1 MHPTNVQV
9 IVLAAGKGKRMESD
23 RPKALTPL
31 HGKTFVEHQLDRISK
46 AGFTHK
52 PIVVVGHKKEDVL
65 LALGHEAYPYA
76 VQDEQLGTGHAT
88 RMAEHLVPN
97 EVETVIVLF
106 ADNPVVRPET
116 IVELAKKRIETKAP
130 VVMATT
136 DIGDW
141 NEWRKDAFWNFGR
154 ILRDP
159 KGGVREIVEFKNATE
174 EELQVTEVN
183 PGYLAFEPEWLW
195 KKLVELKNDNAQ
207 GEYYLVDL
215 PGMAFNEGFEIP
227 TVPISP
233 IEALGANTKDQL
245 ALLEELTKDQF

>member
-1 MHPTNVQV
+1 MNTNVQV

-31 HGKTFVEHQLDRISK
+31 HGKTFLHHQLERIEK

-65 LALGHEAYPYA
+65 EALGHEAYPYA

-88 RMAEHLVPN
+88 RMAQHLIPN

-106 ADNPVVRPET
+106 ADNPLVRPET
-116 IVELAKKRIETKAP
+116 IRELAKKREETKAP

-136 DIGDW
+136 DIGDY
-141 NEWRKDAFWNFGR
+141 NEWRGEAFGNFGR
-154 ILRDP
+154 ILRDE
-159 KGGVREIVEFKNATE
+159 KGQIRRIVEFKNCTP
-174 EELQVTEVN
+174 EELKVTEVN
-183 PGYLAFEPEWLW
+183 PGYLAFDPKWLW
-195 KKLVELKNDNAQ
+195 ERLKQLKNDNAQ

-215 PGMAFNEGFEIP
+215 PGMAFTEGYDIP
-227 TVPISP
+227 TVEITP

-245 ALLEELTKDQF
+245 ALLEDLTKDQF